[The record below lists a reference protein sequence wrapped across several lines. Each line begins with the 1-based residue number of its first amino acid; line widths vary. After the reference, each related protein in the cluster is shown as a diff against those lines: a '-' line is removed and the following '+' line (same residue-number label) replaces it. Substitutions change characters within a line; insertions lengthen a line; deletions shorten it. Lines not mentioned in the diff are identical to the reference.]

1 MSAPHRHIVGKL
13 CAIAMALFAFV
24 VLRMW
29 GVTPYTLLI
38 AVIMLSCPAVML
50 YGWWLSRRALAVLNE
65 PAAHTHGVTMNY
77 AAPVYDFYCPLLG
90 LGAEFRRETLRH
102 AELWPGQHVL
112 DVGCGTGVLTRLAAL
127 MVVAPGV
134 VLPATLAE
142 PFACALPCAAGDNGE
157 TVGID
162 PSPAMLQVA
171 RRNANTEASRATF
184 KVAAI
189 EALPFESGH
198 FDVVFSSCMLHHLAP
213 ELKRAGLA
221 EVYRV
226 LKPGGRF
233 VIVDVDRPATWWVW
247 LIVWPLLL
255 MPMTAS
261 NLRGEIPGFL
271 QGAGFNPVMMR
282 GRWIK
287 LLSFWVAMK
296 PLTAQHTTMVFT
308 VNKPER

>member
-1 MSAPHRHIVGKL
+1 MSHIMGKL
-13 CAIAMALFAFV
+13 CAIGMVLFAVV
-24 VLRMW
+24 VLHVW

-38 AVIMLSCPAVML
+38 AVIALSCPAAML
-50 YGWWLSRRALAVLNE
+50 YGWCLSRRALSSLDAPAV
-65 PAAHTHGVTMNY
+65 HTHGMTMNY
-77 AAPVYDFYCPLLG
+77 AAPGYDFYCPLLG

-102 AELWPGQHVL
+102 AALVPGEHVL
-112 DVGCGTGVLTRLAAL
+112 DAGCGTGVLTRLAARS
-127 MVVAPGV
+127 V
-134 VLPATLAE
+134 
-142 PFACALPCAAGDNGE
+142 GDKGE

-171 RRNANTEASRATF
+171 RRNANTEASRARF

-189 EALPFESGH
+189 EALPFDSGH
-198 FDVVFSSCMLHHLAP
+198 FDAVFPSCMSHHLP
-213 ELKRAGLA
+213 PQLKRAGFA

-261 NLRGEIPGFL
+261 NLRGEIPAFL
-271 QGAGFNPVMMR
+271 QAAGFNPVTMR

-287 LLSFWVAMK
+287 LLTFWVAVK
-296 PLTAQHTTMVFT
+296 PPAIT
-308 VNKPER
+308 

>member
-1 MSAPHRHIVGKL
+1 MNAPHRQETASHWPIVGKL

-24 VLRMW
+24 VLRVW

-38 AVIMLSCPAVML
+38 ALIALGCPAVMI
-50 YGWWLSRRALAVLNE
+50 YGGWLSRRALVVLDE
-65 PAAHTHGVTMNY
+65 PAVHTNGVTMNY

-90 LGAEFRRETLRH
+90 LVAEFRRETMRH
-102 AELWPGQHVL
+102 AELRPGQHVL
-112 DVGCGTGVLTRLAAL
+112 DIGCGTGVLTRLAARI
-127 MVVAPGV
+127 VVAPGV
-134 VLPATLAE
+134 VPSATL
-142 PFACALPCAAGDNGE
+142 ALPCAAGDKGE
-157 TVGID
+157 AVGID

-171 RRNANTEASRATF
+171 RRNANAEASRARF

-189 EALPFESGH
+189 EALPFENGQ

-213 ELKRAGLA
+213 QLKHAGLA
-221 EVYRV
+221 EVHRV

-255 MPMTAS
+255 MPFTAP
-261 NLRGEIPGFL
+261 NLRGEIPGYL
-271 QGAGFNPVMMR
+271 QGAGFNPVMTR

-287 LLSFWVAMK
+287 LLSFWVAVK
-296 PLTAQHTTMVFT
+296 PVAAPF
-308 VNKPER
+308 

>member
-1 MSAPHRHIVGKL
+1 MNAPHRHIAGKL
-13 CAIAMALFAFV
+13 CAIGMVLFAVF
-24 VLRMW
+24 VLRVW

-38 AVIMLSCPAVML
+38 AVIVLSCPAVML
-50 YGWWLSRRALAVLNE
+50 YSWWLSRRALAALDE
-65 PAAHTHGVTMNY
+65 PAVHTRGMTMNY
-77 AAPVYDFYCPLLG
+77 AAPVYDVYCPLLG
-90 LGAEFRRETLRH
+90 LGADFRRETLRH
-102 AELWPGQHVL
+102 AELRPGQHVL
-112 DVGCGTGVLTRLAAL
+112 DVGCGTGVLTRLAAGT
-127 MVVAPGV
+127 V
-134 VLPATLAE
+134 
-142 PFACALPCAAGDNGE
+142 GDKGE

-171 RRNANTEASRATF
+171 RRNANAEASRARF

-189 EALPFESGH
+189 EALPFENGR
-198 FDVVFSSCMLHHLAP
+198 FDVVLSSLMLHHLSP

-247 LIVWPLLL
+247 LIVWPLMF

-261 NLRGEIPGFL
+261 NLRGEIPGYL
-271 QGAGFNPVMMR
+271 QGAGFNPVMTR

-287 LLSFWVAMK
+287 LLTFWVAVK
-296 PLTAQHTTMVFT
+296 PVGSY
-308 VNKPER
+308 